1 MTVTIKVP
9 ETTRDR
15 LHRLA
20 AAHGLTLS
28 QQIELLLTGPVAQG
42 KPAVAG
48 LPATR
53 PLSAED
59 IDAELARRLGL

>member
-20 AAHGLTLS
+20 AAHGLTLA
-28 QQIELLLTGPVAQG
+28 QQIERLLTGPAAQQ
-42 KPAVAG
+42 KPAVADYPDG
-48 LPATR
+48 W

-59 IDAELARRLGL
+59 IDAELARRFGL